1 MPVYPIATALTA
13 ALLAILNA
21 LLATYVGTG
30 RYKYKTSLGDGGN
43 DALNRRI
50 RMHGNLAENA
60 PLFLIL
66 LALVEMTGEH
76 GRFVWFLGPV
86 FVVLR
91 LSHAVGLS
99 DAVPRGANPFRAI
112 GAAGTMVCQ
121 LVLAIMLIAEH
132 L

>member
-1 MPVYPIATALTA
+1 MPVYPTA
-13 ALLAILNA
+13 AAVTAASIAILNA
-21 LLATYVGTG
+21 LLVTYVGAG
-30 RYKYKTSLGDGGN
+30 RFKYKTSLGDGGH

-91 LSHAVGLS
+91 LVHAVGLS
-99 DAVPRGANPFRAI
+99 EAVSPGPNLFRGI
-112 GAAGTMVCQ
+112 GAAGTMICQ
-121 LVLAIMLIAEH
+121 LVLAVIAIADR